1 MKVCILFVLIAV
13 VFAFEISDNCPA
25 NKTLGYFGDCPE
37 SCLSLV
43 VPPAFCTL
51 KLNYGCMCKEGYV
64 LLQDNEFSSDCI
76 KPEDCPAAYDC
87 EKAPDS
93 GMCRGYFPRYYYDP
107 EASQCKEFIYGGCGG
122 NLNNFKTEDEC
133 KNRCGA

>member
-13 VFAFEISDNCPA
+13 VFAFE
-25 NKTLGYFGDCPE
+25 T
-37 SCLSLV
+37 
-43 VPPAFCTL
+43 
-51 KLNYGCMCKEGYV
+51 
-64 LLQDNEFSSDCI
+64 
-76 KPEDCPAAYDC
+76 AYDC

-107 EASQCKEFIYGGCGG
+107 EAGQCKEFIYGGCGG
-122 NLNNFKTEDEC
+122 NLNNFKTEEEC